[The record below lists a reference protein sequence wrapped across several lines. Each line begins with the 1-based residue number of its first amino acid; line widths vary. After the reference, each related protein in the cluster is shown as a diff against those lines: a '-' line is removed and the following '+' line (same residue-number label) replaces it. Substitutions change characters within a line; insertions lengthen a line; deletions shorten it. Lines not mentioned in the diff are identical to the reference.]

1 MKSTLITLPLY
12 LLSNL
17 VNFTRN
23 NSIEPWN
30 IVRNIFGINTN
41 LNTTNLNTTNHE
53 IIKCNS
59 TYLNC
64 KKEEDVIKI
73 FYPKG
78 SYSPSKQIV
87 GGIGFFASPKRIF
100 MTNEVVF
107 KYQVYFD
114 DTFEPVF
121 GGKLPGLFIGN
132 GTKREN
138 MVGAS
143 GGKHLN
149 TSSCRIAWR
158 SNLTAEAYI
167 YVPPH
172 QHQNFYNISNLILN
186 PQYGHSLWRG
196 LFQFYKYQWNEVSIR
211 LKTNTFINNLP
222 NYDGEL
228 EITINNVTQSFNQ
241 LLWRTDPEYNINAII
256 FETFFGGSKPKTA
269 TPNDTWSY
277 FKTLLL
283 KK

>member
-12 LLSNL
+12 MLSNL
-17 VNFTRN
+17 LNFSLNRD
-23 NSIEPWN
+23 PWN
-30 IVRNIFGINTN
+30 IVKNIFGINT
-41 LNTTNLNTTNHE
+41 NTTNHE

-59 TYLNC
+59 SYSSYLNC
-64 KKEEDVIKI
+64 KNDEEIIKI

-78 SYSPSKQIV
+78 SYSPSKLPV
-87 GGIGFFASPKRIF
+87 GGIGFFASPKDIF
-100 MTNEVVF
+100 MANQVIF

-114 DTFEPVF
+114 DTFQPVF

-132 GTKREN
+132 GTKKEN

-158 SNLTAEAYI
+158 NNLTAEAYI
-167 YVPPH
+167 YIPDN
-172 QHQNFYNISNLILN
+172 QHQTFYNISNLILN

-196 LFQFYKYQWNEVSIR
+196 LFQFYKYKWNDVSIR
-211 LKTNTFINNLP
+211 LKTNTFTNNIP

-228 EITINNVTQSFNQ
+228 EITINNITQNFNK

-256 FETFFGGSKPKTA
+256 FETFFGGSQPKYS

-277 FKTLLL
+277 FKNIQLQ
-283 KK
+283 KIN